1 MKGYE
6 NSYTKSGL
14 TLSMTIMNC
23 TNLQCAQETLR
34 VYYSIIHR
42 KICLKY
48 NLTAS
53 LKFFSLLAN
62 MYTLWKPQ
70 IYIHYIV

>member
-23 TNLQCAQETLR
+23 TNLQC
-34 VYYSIIHR
+34 VHSVVVGGFIIQLSWEMFCDV
-42 KICLKY
+42 KL
-48 NLTAS
+48 
-53 LKFFSLLAN
+53 
-62 MYTLWKPQ
+62 
-70 IYIHYIV
+70 

>member
-1 MKGYE
+1 MWTLVIQCEMKGYE
-6 NSYTKSGL
+6 NSYIKSGL

-48 NLTAS
+48 N
-53 LKFFSLLAN
+53 
-62 MYTLWKPQ
+62 
-70 IYIHYIV
+70 